1 MNVVAIGGRLSRPAE
16 EQVLESGTRLVK
28 YEVTVPGPDGRGET
42 VPVVWF
48 DPPASGSGLDEG
60 TEVVATGR
68 VRRRFFQ
75 LAGGGVGSRTE
86 VVATS
91 VVRASRTKAVRDAL
105 AQAILSVEEA
115 TDG

>member
-16 EQVLESGTRLVK
+16 EQVLASGTRIVK
-28 YEVTVPGPDGRGET
+28 YDVTVPGPDGKGET

-48 DPPASGSGLDEG
+48 DAPASGSGLDEG

-75 LAGGGVGSRTE
+75 LSGGGVGSRTE

-91 VVRASRTKAVRDAL
+91 VVRRGRTKAVRDAL
-105 AQAILSVEEA
+105 ARAVLLLEEA
-115 TDG
+115 DDV